1 MTINAESFNHLEN
14 VIRDKEEAIKS
25 LETLIDV
32 QKKVIV
38 QLQKIIQAG
47 FREMEIEE
55 INDNQSSF

>member
-38 QLQKIIQAG
+38 QLQKIIKSR